1 MQPKSFLHS
10 NEIVPIK
17 LREFCDGEFESLWRL
32 DQECFPRG
40 IAYSQRELKHYME
53 APGTFTVV
61 AEADERGI
69 AGFLV
74 GQRHKRGLGH
84 VVTIDVSPRFRRE
97 GVGSLLMEEA
107 ESRLRSEG
115 CHSIFLETA
124 VDNLP
129 AIAFYKRLGYQTLRT
144 LSGYYMGEL
153 DALLM
158 GKKLEQNGRR
168 KQRTTERA

>member
-1 MQPKSFLHS
+1 M
-10 NEIVPIK
+10 PIK
-17 LREFCDGEFESLWRL
+17 LREFREGEFESLWRL

-40 IAYSQRELKHYME
+40 IAYSQRELKYYME

-61 AEADERGI
+61 AESGEEI

-97 GVGSLLMEEA
+97 GVGSLLMGEA
-107 ESRLRSEG
+107 ESRLRTEG

-129 AIAFYKRLGYQTLRT
+129 AIAFYERLGYQTLRT

-158 GKKLEQNGRR
+158 GKRLDGNGRPQKPGSKR
-168 KQRTTERA
+168 RS